1 LNNYKV
7 GANQLNALL
16 GAGQLAMGMPP
27 TSFGAIGGGSSG
39 GGSSTPIGQTAGQPF
54 NWGNTPI
61 ASLFSGFGK

>member
-1 LNNYKV
+1 
-7 GANQLNALL
+7 
-16 GAGQLAMGMPP
+16 MGMPP

-39 GGSSTPIGQTAGQPF
+39 GSGGSSTPVGQTAGQPF